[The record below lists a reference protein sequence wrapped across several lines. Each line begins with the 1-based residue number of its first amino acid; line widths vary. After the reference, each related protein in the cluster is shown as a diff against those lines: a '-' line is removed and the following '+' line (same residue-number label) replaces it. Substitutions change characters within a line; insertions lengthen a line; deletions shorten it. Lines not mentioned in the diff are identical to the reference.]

1 MKNSLQISEK
11 SQNSRNEN
19 FASPEKQKLN
29 FPRSAPFHISLSQIF
44 CEWSFIVSG
53 SSFLLLTPP
62 DPFKFDLFDSFRNF
76 KASYTVST

>member
-19 FASPEKQKLN
+19 FASPEKQKLT
-29 FPRSAPFHISLSQIF
+29 FSSSALFHMSLSQIF
-44 CEWSFIVSG
+44 CEWLFIVSG

-62 DPFKFDLFDSFRNF
+62 DPFKFDLFDSFHNF
-76 KASYTVST
+76 KASDTVST